1 MLISTAGDDGL
12 SNVKVYM
19 FNKLRNYFIRNR
31 YSVSVFML
39 LNIACAVC
47 IGLVGAR
54 VAYSDRAD
62 HLGLI
67 WNLFLAWIPFILAYF
82 AHAVSWRRV
91 SLYFI
96 IPALALLWLIFF
108 PNAPYMLTD
117 LQDLAREAGGA
128 PLWYDVII
136 VVWCSWTGTLL
147 GIISLYLMQDII
159 IRTVSR
165 AAGWIFVFA
174 ISGLSSFG
182 MYIGRFVRLNSWDIL
197 QDPAETAMEIL
208 GIVVDP
214 SMRLAAFILLYT
226 IFFLFVFLLLYSFGH
241 MLREQTFRAQA
252 SPEQLTGTQPSNVK
266 K

>member
-1 MLISTAGDDGL
+1 MLK
-12 SNVKVYM
+12 NFRHY
-19 FNKLRNYFIRNR
+19 FNSHR
-31 YSVSVFML
+31 YSISVFIL

-47 IGLVGAR
+47 IGLVAAR
-54 VAYSDRAD
+54 VAYSESDR

-96 IPALALLWLIFF
+96 IPAIAILWLIFF

-117 LQDLAREAGGA
+117 LQDLAREPGGA

-136 VVWCSWTGTLL
+136 VVWCSWTGMLL

-159 IRTVSR
+159 LRSISR

-174 ISGLSSFG
+174 ISSLSSFG

-214 SMRLAAFILLYT
+214 SMRLAAFIFLYT
-226 IFFLFVFLLLYSFGH
+226 FFFLFVFLLLYSFGH
-241 MLREQTFRAQA
+241 MLREQS
-252 SPEQLTGTQPSNVK
+252 SPVQDFAATQPSNVK